1 MFYPAVAGTGTG
13 TRPYFD
19 HRLLLASGLD
29 ETSFDRGVTFKELD
43 AQPEPASVA
52 RPVVIISS
60 GFGSYLEFSTT
71 LMERI
76 ASYGYVVIAVQTGV
90 AAEAAVETPTEA
102 MRDARMAQM
111 ASALDYLDDPNLT
124 ELVGP
129 IDLDRVALG
138 GHSYAGSIAFNMA
151 LVGERVTAAAHPG
164 SARHVKDWA
173 GGTVDRRC
181 ALGSRHRRAVLGLA
195 SGLRVVRQSRE
206 EFSFGSW
213 HSPTFDRSH
222 RGR

>member
-151 LVGERVTAAAHPG
+151 LVDERVSAVFDLDGSLFDAAQTASAPIPSLVLCAMGG
-164 SARHVKDWA
+164 SAHDERIASLLSHA
-173 GGTVDRRC
+173 PNTV
-181 ALGSRHRRAVLGLA
+181 AVGLA
-195 SGLRVVRQSRE
+195 GAT
-206 EFSFGSW
+206 
-213 HSPTFDRSH
+213 HFDLTDMPAAD
-222 RGR
+222 